1 MVYWTLFIVTLST
14 SGVMEVDY
22 TEIAKYND
30 RYTCEVAY
38 TNLIEI
44 YEGDGVVVC
53 DKTDQ

>member
-30 RYTCEVAY
+30 RHTCEVAY
-38 TNLIEI
+38 MNLIEI